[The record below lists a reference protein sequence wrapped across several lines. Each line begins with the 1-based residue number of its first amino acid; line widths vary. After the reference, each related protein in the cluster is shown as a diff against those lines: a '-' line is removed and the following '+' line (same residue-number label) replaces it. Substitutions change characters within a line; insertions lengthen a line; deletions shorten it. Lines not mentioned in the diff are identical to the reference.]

1 MGNKIFL
8 FLCPCCC
15 KHEPEDDNDE
25 TNKTET
31 NPYISI
37 IDNEDNNET
46 LKILI
51 KKNKKNDSEVN
62 DGLRQDVLIL
72 NVEEKDDVD
81 NSEKIISLGIN
92 IGALKTVYSIFSEI
106 NGKYV
111 SNVLLMNNSSRI
123 IPSIICYTK
132 SHRLFGDNSLSSLK
146 QNLDTSYNNLSRI
159 LDIND
164 ENLKFLFSKKEQNK
178 FYCYNELREKEEIG
192 SENIIA
198 DYLSLINK
206 YYFEK
211 EKYDYTNTCISVPD
225 FYTENQKE
233 ILQIICESIG
243 MKNINI
249 INESTAITMYYG
261 YTKYRDLFVQET
273 NEVDPTIEKNIL
285 FIDIGY
291 SKTSFILSYFTYNK
305 FEVKYVD
312 YIPNIGGRNF
322 DELIYNYCVDKFK
335 QENNIEIS
343 DISIKMKYRILE
355 EIQKKRIQLTVNNEI
370 LFKVEQIFNEKDLNI
385 IIKKEELET
394 IIKDLLDKINVKF
407 DDVIKVVKEKQIKI
421 DYVELAGELMRTPI
435 LQKMIE
441 NKKLEISK
449 TILIDECTSVGA
461 ALLGSFFEKKFPI
474 QKFEGINQVVGNKTD
489 IVEEFSGKKINKN
502 EKENIINH
510 IKNMKEKDEDYN
522 EGILLKNSIQKYLMY
537 LKKLID
543 EINDYNTEYQ
553 QYNDEFNNIKN
564 NSSSENKNKY
574 FQIEKDLNDLSRK
587 IIKKLID
594 KYENDEETKK
604 FLENILKFD
613 DLKDK
618 LEDITY
624 KL

>member
-1 MGNKIFL
+1 MK
-8 FLCPCCC
+8 
-15 KHEPEDDNDE
+15 KRKKK
-25 TNKTET
+25 TNK
-31 NPYISI
+31 SF
-37 IDNEDNNET
+37 
-46 LKILI
+46 
-51 KKNKKNDSEVN
+51 SF
-62 DGLRQDVLIL
+62 
-72 NVEEKDDVD
+72 
-81 NSEKIISLGIN
+81 LGIN
-92 IGALKTVYSIFSEI
+92 IGALKTVYSLFSEI
-106 NGKYV
+106 NGKYI

-132 SHRLFGDNSLSSLK
+132 ENRIIGENAKSYLK
-146 QNLDTSYNNLSRI
+146 QNLSTSYNNLSRI
-159 LDIND
+159 IDTEIK
-164 ENLKFLFSKKEQNK
+164 EEEKKFFFSDDFK
-178 FYCYNELREKEEIG
+178 FNCYNKKKEKEEIK
-192 SENIIA
+192 EIYVIA
-198 DYLSLINK
+198 DYLSIINN
-206 YYFEK
+206 YYTREGLQ
-211 EKYDYTNTCISVPD
+211 YDFTCLSVPD
-225 FYTENQKE
+225 FYNDKYKEN
-233 ILQIICESIG
+233 LTLICESIG
-243 MKNINI
+243 MKNIKI
-249 INESTAITMYYG
+249 YKESSAITMYYG
-261 YTKYRDLFVQET
+261 YTKYRDLFVQEK
-273 NEVDPTIEKNIL
+273 NKVNPTIEKNIL

-385 IIKKEELET
+385 IIKKEGLET
-394 IIKDLLDKINVKF
+394 IIKDLLDKINIKF
-407 DDVIKVVKEKQIKI
+407 DDVLKVVKEKQIKI

-461 ALLGSFFEKKFPI
+461 ALLGSFFEMKFPI

-510 IKNMKEKDEDYN
+510 IKNMNEKDADYN

-574 FQIEKDLNDLSRK
+574 FRIEKDLNYLSRK
-587 IIKKLID
+587 VIKKLID
-594 KYENDEETKK
+594 KYENDEEKK
-604 FLENILKFD
+604 NFLENILKFD
-613 DLKDK
+613 DLKNK

>member
-1 MGNKIFL
+1 
-8 FLCPCCC
+8 
-15 KHEPEDDNDE
+15 
-25 TNKTET
+25 
-31 NPYISI
+31 
-37 IDNEDNNET
+37 
-46 LKILI
+46 
-51 KKNKKNDSEVN
+51 
-62 DGLRQDVLIL
+62 
-72 NVEEKDDVD
+72 
-81 NSEKIISLGIN
+81 
-92 IGALKTVYSIFSEI
+92 
-106 NGKYV
+106 
-111 SNVLLMNNSSRI
+111 
-123 IPSIICYTK
+123 
-132 SHRLFGDNSLSSLK
+132 
-146 QNLDTSYNNLSRI
+146 
-159 LDIND
+159 
-164 ENLKFLFSKKEQNK
+164 
-178 FYCYNELREKEEIG
+178 
-192 SENIIA
+192 
-198 DYLSLINK
+198 
-206 YYFEK
+206 
-211 EKYDYTNTCISVPD
+211 
-225 FYTENQKE
+225 
-233 ILQIICESIG
+233 
-243 MKNINI
+243 
-249 INESTAITMYYG
+249 
-261 YTKYRDLFVQET
+261 
-273 NEVDPTIEKNIL
+273 
-285 FIDIGY
+285 
-291 SKTSFILSYFTYNK
+291 
-305 FEVKYVD
+305 
-312 YIPNIGGRNF
+312 
-322 DELIYNYCVDKFK
+322 
-335 QENNIEIS
+335 
-343 DISIKMKYRILE
+343 MKYRILE

-394 IIKDLLDKINVKF
+394 IIKDLLDKINEKF
-407 DDVIKVVKEKQIKI
+407 DDVLKVVKKKQIKI

-474 QKFEGINQVVGNKTD
+474 QKFEGINQVVRNKTY

-510 IKNMKEKDEDYN
+510 IKNMNEKDEDYN

-574 FQIEKDLNDLSRK
+574 FRIEKDLNYLSRK
-587 IIKKLID
+587 VIKKLID
-594 KYENDEETKK
+594 KYENDEEKKK

>member
-1 MGNKIFL
+1 MGCSNPRVVEVEQNNEKTNGGNNTNNVEDSSSTINKSYPKKTLDKRNESFREKEKQEL
-8 FLCPCCC
+8 SNNE
-15 KHEPEDDNDE
+15 KKKKK
-25 TNKTET
+25 TNK
-31 NPYISI
+31 SF
-37 IDNEDNNET
+37 
-46 LKILI
+46 
-51 KKNKKNDSEVN
+51 SF
-62 DGLRQDVLIL
+62 
-72 NVEEKDDVD
+72 
-81 NSEKIISLGIN
+81 LGIN
-92 IGALKTVYSIFSEI
+92 IGALKTVYSLFSEI
-106 NGKYV
+106 NGKYI

-132 SHRLFGDNSLSSLK
+132 ENRIIGENAKSYLK
-146 QNLDTSYNNLSRI
+146 QNLSTSYNNLSRI
-159 LDIND
+159 IDTEIK
-164 ENLKFLFSKKEQNK
+164 EEEKKFFFSDDFKFNCYNKKNEKKEI
-178 FYCYNELREKEEIG
+178 KEIYV
-192 SENIIA
+192 IA
-198 DYLSLINK
+198 DYLSIINN
-206 YYFEK
+206 YYSREGLQ
-211 EKYDYTNTCISVPD
+211 YDFTCLSVPD
-225 FYTENQKE
+225 FYNDKYKEN
-233 ILQIICESIG
+233 LTLICESIG
-243 MKNINI
+243 MKKIKI
-249 INESTAITMYYG
+249 YNESSAITMYYG
-261 YTKYRDLFVQET
+261 YTKYRDLFVQEK
-273 NEVDPTIEKNIL
+273 NKVNPTIEKNIL

-510 IKNMKEKDEDYN
+510 IKNMNEKDADYN
-522 EGILLKNSIQKYLMY
+522 EGILLKNSIQKYLMH

-574 FQIEKDLNDLSRK
+574 FRIEKDLNYLSRK
-587 IIKKLID
+587 VIKKLID
-594 KYENDEETKK
+594 KYENDEEKKK